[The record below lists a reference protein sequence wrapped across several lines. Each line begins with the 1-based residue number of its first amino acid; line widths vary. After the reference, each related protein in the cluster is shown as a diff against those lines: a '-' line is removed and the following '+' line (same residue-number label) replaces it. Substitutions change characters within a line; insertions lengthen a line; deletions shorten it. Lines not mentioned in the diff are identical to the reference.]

1 MRSSSNHNTNI
12 THLFFVCDLKLYASN
27 LQEATKLVDLVNIF
41 SNDIRMTFGESKC
54 ACLKVEKCL
63 IKRSAQNLEIIN
75 VCIKPIKESES
86 YNYPGPDE
94 NLG

>member
-12 THLFFVCDLKLYASN
+12 THSFFVGDLKLYASN
-27 LQEATKLVDLVNIF
+27 LQEATKLVDLVNMF
-41 SNDIRMTFGESKC
+41 SNDIRMKIRESKC
-54 ACLKVEKCL
+54 ACLKIEKCL

-75 VCIKPIKESES
+75 VCIKPIKEGES
-86 YNYPGPDE
+86 YKYPGPEE